1 MQLTAEE
8 SKTLEVSKLLKI
20 LESVKVDLEA
30 SNVENRNNC
39 TKIASLQNQ
48 LELLTKDQEALHRSL
63 AVMEEVKEENI
74 SLKVLWQL

>member
-63 AVMEEVKEENI
+63 AVMEEVMEENI